1 MTHVETH
8 YRIIVAAGHH
18 RQPRSTS
25 SWIEPTPPSTSEQVQ
40 GTPYTPFAPAHLAY
54 TADGGDAALARF
66 VFWSVTD
73 GTNGSTSESQQL
85 HQVVTAAAMTVTAW
99 YVPEGGGGQPPGPP
113 FMFVDA
119 FSDAIGDF
127 VDDTFVTVTSDP
139 SLTHD
144 ANVVGEVPT
153 TVAETLHAAPSIHT
167 GEGFEHWIGGTS
179 SDADDSVPAGYGGI
193 AIATYQRGP
202 VVIPKVPVDKQEG
215 VIILWGIVNDAPGA
229 VLGPN
234 GPVPVDPGWG
244 SYLQRVAQAAAVGS
258 MGAKM
263 RGGSAVTK
271 VALAE
276 VASATKALTA
286 EVGKRAAS
294 AKEVG

>member
-1 MTHVETH
+1 
-8 YRIIVAAGHH
+8 
-18 RQPRSTS
+18 
-25 SWIEPTPPSTSEQVQ
+25 
-40 GTPYTPFAPAHLAY
+40 
-54 TADGGDAALARF
+54 
-66 VFWSVTD
+66 
-73 GTNGSTSESQQL
+73 
-85 HQVVTAAAMTVTAW
+85 
-99 YVPEGGGGQPPGPP
+99 
-113 FMFVDA
+113 
-119 FSDAIGDF
+119 
-127 VDDTFVTVTSDP
+127 
-139 SLTHD
+139 
-144 ANVVGEVPT
+144 
-153 TVAETLHAAPSIHT
+153 
-167 GEGFEHWIGGTS
+167 
-179 SDADDSVPAGYGGI
+179 
-193 AIATYQRGP
+193 
-202 VVIPKVPVDKQEG
+202 
-215 VIILWGIVNDAPGA
+215 